1 MLKYVE
7 QCNGNIADIITA
19 CIRLEL
25 CQSELFVACCWKKL
39 HDPVCPISPGTV
51 ILVLSSSVLSGLY
64 FHGLLQVRRGHQSS
78 SKEES
83 SGIASAAFFTGR
95 HPARCSSCHNQQRQ
109 STEALTILHTT
120 RVIVVIVVCCV
131 FVSICRVGSQLR
143 LSITL
148 ILLRFLSLP
157 GRTWTK
163 FVLSIKTLIHS
174 PVLLLCNE
182 KFRLQ
187 HF

>member
-1 MLKYVE
+1 MLSCILSAISKIAEPVWFTMPNQMLKYVE

-78 SKEES
+78 SEEES

-95 HPARCSSCHNQQRQ
+95 HPARCSSCHNQQCQ
-109 STEALTILHTT
+109 STEALTTFT
-120 RVIVVIVVCCV
+120 YYPSYCCYC
-131 FVSICRVGSQLR
+131 S
-143 LSITL
+143 
-148 ILLRFLSLP
+148 
-157 GRTWTK
+157 
-163 FVLSIKTLIHS
+163 
-174 PVLLLCNE
+174 LLCFCFN
-182 KFRLQ
+182 L
-187 HF
+187 